1 MTLKRKRGKE
11 LVTIERNPIEPHLL
25 GEEELHEFISELQ
38 YAKPKSAAK
47 WLKNY
52 LPTVRVIY
60 AFQILFHTNKEDDWK
75 VVHTVQGN
83 IWNTL
88 DGIFQADGE
97 GFSNREGYHILGS
110 SLTT

>member
-1 MTLKRKRGKE
+1 
-11 LVTIERNPIEPHLL
+11 L